1 MCQVFIC
8 GIQSETGKMRQ
19 KIWTHSYGSETL
31 EVCMKLIGEQLNS
44 MLHILINIIFPHFAL
59 GYIE

>member
-8 GIQSETGKMRQ
+8 GVQSETEKMRQ

-31 EVCMKLIGEQLNS
+31 EVCIKLIGE
-44 MLHILINIIFPHFAL
+44 
-59 GYIE
+59 